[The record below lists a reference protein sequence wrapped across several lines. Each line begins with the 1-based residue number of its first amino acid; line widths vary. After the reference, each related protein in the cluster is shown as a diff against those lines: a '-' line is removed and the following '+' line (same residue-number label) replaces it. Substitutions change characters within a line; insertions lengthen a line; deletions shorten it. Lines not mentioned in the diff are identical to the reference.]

1 MRSNLLKSAN
11 IFRKTLLGCTV
22 LLALNACAVIDKKD
36 TDDESNWFVR
46 MFEKDGNEEASQAT
60 VAYSRGDFKKAEEL
74 VHESLKANPRNQQAL
89 LVGALTAEKT
99 GRLNRARQYYE
110 DLIIIGG
117 DETTILG
124 TTSSTPEKIADIAK
138 RQLRM
143 LEVKQS
149 ELVIENKNGVKSFNI
164 SKEAGA
170 QQSSTAIK
178 NAWKRKPAA
187 AKKKADIG
195 SLFTPQEQ
203 NIISRFLALKELAE
217 KDLITQEEFLTR
229 RQANIGGLLPLT
241 HTPGGIGIDEPV
253 PSPDL
258 IIERIEVLKDAV
270 ENRAITPNEFS
281 AERDTIIVALLNPN
295 PRSRLK
301 PKAPSRDI
309 FGAAK
314 DLRKLEALY
323 DLNLITSKEKEREKA
338 AIEKYLG
345 INKSKP
351 VTKSQVKAVSK
362 TTTPAVVQSQPAPVS
377 VTEVKEVSVVE
388 TQGKQSSS
396 EPVNLLVQPQKLTNT
411 VEKVEVVETVPV
423 SPVKETER
431 YRIDGTVSITPE
443 KAASIPSASPN
454 VTSPF

>member
-11 IFRKTLLGCTV
+11 IITKALMGCTV
-22 LLALNACAVIDKKD
+22 LLALNACAVVDKKD
-36 TDDESNWFVR
+36 TDNESNWFVR

-74 VHESLKANPRNQQAL
+74 VHEALKANPRNQQAL

-117 DETTILG
+117 NETTILG
-124 TTSSTPEKIADIAK
+124 TNSATPEKIADIAK

-170 QQSSTAIK
+170 KQSSSAIK
-178 NAWKRKPAA
+178 KAWKKKPAT

-195 SLFTPQEQ
+195 SLFSDREQ
-203 NIISRFLALKELAE
+203 NVISRFLALKELAE

-241 HTPGGIGIDEPV
+241 NQPGGIGIDEPV

-258 IIERIEVLKDAV
+258 IIERIEVLKEAV
-270 ENRAITPNEFS
+270 ENRAITPAEFS
-281 AERDTIIVALLNPN
+281 AERDTIIVALLNPT
-295 PRSRLK
+295 PRARLK
-301 PKAPSRDI
+301 PKAPARDI

-323 DLNLITSKEKEREKA
+323 DLNLITSKEKEKEKA

-345 INKSKP
+345 INKSP
-351 VTKSQVKAVSK
+351 TAQNQPKA
-362 TTTPAVVQSQPAPVS
+362 AAQPAPAPTAPAAPQVAE
-377 VTEVKEVSVVE
+377 TKEVSIVQ
-388 TQGKQSSS
+388 TQVQQPAP
-396 EPVNLLVQPQKLTNT
+396 EPVNLLVQPQVQTNT
-411 VEKVEVVETVPV
+411 IEKVEVVKTVPV
-423 SPVKETER
+423 SEAKEIER
-431 YRIDGTVSITPE
+431 YKIDGTVSITPD
-443 KAASIPSASPN
+443 KTAAASNAPDVS
-454 VTSPF
+454 SPF